1 MTSLYDV
8 LGARPDDDAQALKNA
23 FRAAVKACHPDVHP
37 NDPDAAMRFGQI
49 IAANA
54 VLRDAKRR
62 AAYDQLLALE
72 RHQIRL
78 KLDHQQLEVH
88 YGRRQTWSK
97 RMGATAAV
105 VVVCALAGAYGLFT
119 PVPVPVILTGIKDR
133 PAAATVATAIS
144 PTSLDPIKK
153 ERIATPTPAKRT
165 DVGSTGAMPETT
177 KGDTDGAQAQP
188 SAHARPVKADAA
200 DEAPG
205 PGVAPLAADDR
216 GTVVFAT
223 REPDAAPANSSGFYR
238 EAGILAYRAG
248 DFPRAIA
255 NLAQAIRLDPN
266 DAQAHNVRGNAWD
279 EIGNSDNALADY
291 DEAIRIDAGN
301 PAFFHDRAIMWHRK
315 GDLDKALVDLERAI
329 RFSSSDP
336 NIYCDRG
343 LIWYEKGSQARA
355 IADFNQAI
363 KLDPNFTA
371 AYISRGLIRHR
382 DSEFV
387 AVADLGKAIR
397 VSRTVF
403 DASRHLK

>member
-23 FRAAVKACHPDVHP
+23 FRAAVKAYHPDLHP
-37 NDPDAAMRFGQI
+37 NDPEAALRFSQI

-54 VLRDAKRR
+54 VLRDEKRR

-78 KLDHQQLEVH
+78 KLDHQQLQVH
-88 YGRRQTWSK
+88 YRRRQAWSK

-105 VVVCALAGAYGLFT
+105 VVVCALVGAFGLFM
-119 PVPVPVILTGIKDR
+119 PVPVILTGMKDR
-133 PAAATVATAIS
+133 PAATTVATAIS
-144 PTSLDPIKK
+144 PTSLDPIRK
-153 ERIATPTPAKRT
+153 ERIAAFTSAKRS
-165 DVGSTGAMPETT
+165 DVGSTGAMPATT
-177 KGDTDGAQAQP
+177 KGDTDGIHAQS
-188 SAHARPVKADAA
+188 SAHARHSGADTAE
-200 DEAPG
+200 EAPR
-205 PGVAPLAADDR
+205 PGVAPLTADR
-216 GTVVFAT
+216 HGTVALAA
-223 REPDAAPANSSGFYR
+223 REPDALANNSNFYR

-255 NLAQAIRLDPN
+255 NLDQAIRLAPN
-266 DAQAHNVRGNAWD
+266 DAQAYDARGNAWD
-279 EIGNSDNALADY
+279 EIGNFDNALADY

-315 GDLDKALVDLERAI
+315 RDPDKALVDLERAI
-329 RFSSSDP
+329 RLSSSDP

-343 LIWYEKGSQARA
+343 LIWYEKGSHARA

-371 AYISRGLIRHR
+371 AYINRGLIRHR

-387 AVADLGKAIR
+387 AFVDLGKAIR

-403 DASRHLK
+403 DASRRLK